1 MELDKKSNM
10 TPTATKVKEVWEKD
24 GEILN
29 LVGIKIGGHWL
40 DDYLNTSI
48 RLSLAGWR
56 KKELAEKI

>member
-1 MELDKKSNM
+1 M